1 MNPSKYKSIS
11 MRKNAWELAT
21 SLSKSLVP
29 NLELSRS
36 QVVEIALE
44 RMSKDIG
51 NIEFDVTINR
61 AKIKEIRKKAP
72 DPQYV
77 GTVSTKAEAILRNKN
92 IFYHRCVAKDKLTL
106 QQLGT
111 CYNLSRERVRQI
123 QEQMEIEVSSQTLKP
138 TTEVK
143 HASNN

>member
-51 NIEFDVTINR
+51 NIEF
-61 AKIKEIRKKAP
+61 
-72 DPQYV
+72 V
-77 GTVSTKAEAILRNKN
+77 GKCLNGFSN
-92 IFYHRCVAKDKLTL
+92 
-106 QQLGT
+106 
-111 CYNLSRERVRQI
+111 
-123 QEQMEIEVSSQTLKP
+123 SSQTDHPTKCTTRTCDQNDDASHVQGSIQFFTQGLRKIPFEGRIVFDELSSVSCDSKSGGNQHGNIGMPDKLK
-138 TTEVK
+138 VRV
-143 HASNN
+143 